1 MSRLS
6 NYKDGTMGKKRK
18 SRPATATVG
27 GRNLKERFT
36 KFNQEQM
43 NQEIYEDTEAGGMI
57 EEESKEQNE
66 HNPNYCV
73 TELLNEN
80 SVNEKQDNQ
89 GQLNI

>member
-1 MSRLS
+1 
-6 NYKDGTMGKKRK
+6 
-18 SRPATATVG
+18 
-27 GRNLKERFT
+27 
-36 KFNQEQM
+36 
-43 NQEIYEDTEAGGMI
+43 MI